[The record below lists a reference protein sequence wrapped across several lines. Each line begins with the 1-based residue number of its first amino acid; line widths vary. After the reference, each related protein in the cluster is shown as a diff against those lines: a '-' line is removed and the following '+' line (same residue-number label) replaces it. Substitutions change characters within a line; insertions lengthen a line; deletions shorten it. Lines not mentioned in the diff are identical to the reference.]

1 MTKKEWVTDLQAR
14 LQGHASE
21 SKRDWWVRYLRGTAS
36 FRGVS
41 MADVRAELH
50 DWYRVHGLAEGSR
63 QKQAGLALE
72 LIRQDHTEDKLAG
85 MLLLGEVLM
94 PTANP
99 GCADLL
105 PGFAGLF
112 EEGHLADWN
121 SVDWFCVKVLGPLV
135 ERDGEPCARAI
146 GEWRRS
152 TSLWQRRA
160 SAVAFV
166 NVVRQGDLFPGF
178 LRMVLESCEELVQS
192 SERFSQ
198 TGAGWVLREVSHVA
212 PAQVES
218 FVRKHVADLSR
229 EALSSSTKKLSLD
242 VREELMRM
250 HRPRSRT
257 VGDGGAGPKEATRR
271 A

>member
-1 MTKKEWVTDLQAR
+1 
-14 LQGHASE
+14 
-21 SKRDWWVRYLRGTAS
+21 
-36 FRGVS
+36 

-63 QKQAGLALE
+63 REQAGLAIE

-85 MLLLGEVLM
+85 MLLLGEVLI
-94 PTANP
+94 PTDDP
-99 GCADLL
+99 GYADLL

-135 ERDGEPCARAI
+135 ERDKEPCARAI

-152 TSLWQRRA
+152 ASLWQRRA

-178 LRMVLESCEELVQS
+178 LRMVLHSCEELVRS

-198 TGAGWVLREVSHVA
+198 TGAGWVLREVSHVD
-212 PAQVES
+212 PALVES

-229 EALSSSTKKLSLD
+229 EALGSSIRKLSPE
-242 VREELMRM
+242 VRAELLRL
-250 HRPRSRT
+250 HRPR
-257 VGDGGAGPKEATRR
+257 
-271 A
+271 